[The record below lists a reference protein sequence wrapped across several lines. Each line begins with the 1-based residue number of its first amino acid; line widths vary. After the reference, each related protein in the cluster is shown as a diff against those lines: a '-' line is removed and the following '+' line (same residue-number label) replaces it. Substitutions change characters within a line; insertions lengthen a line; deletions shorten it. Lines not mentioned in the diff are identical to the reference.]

1 MSALTRCRADPS
13 NGIPNDMHLKYYSSR
28 SDFGLII
35 TECSQISKMSEAFPG
50 SCGIYT
56 ESQERGWKRVVKK
69 VH

>member
-28 SDFGLII
+28 ADFGLII

-56 ESQERGWKRVVKK
+56 
-69 VH
+69 